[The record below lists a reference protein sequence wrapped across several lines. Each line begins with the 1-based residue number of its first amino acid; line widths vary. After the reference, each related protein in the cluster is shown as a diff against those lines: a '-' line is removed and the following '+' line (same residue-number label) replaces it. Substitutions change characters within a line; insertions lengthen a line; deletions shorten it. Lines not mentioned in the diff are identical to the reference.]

1 MTKLTT
7 FHDYAESY
15 DFFYEHKDYAGEA
28 RFVAETIL
36 SHHPKAKS
44 LLDLGCGTGQHALHF
59 LALNFDVV
67 GADQSADM
75 LALAKKRLPTL
86 GEHLHLGDVTEIK
99 LGNTFDCIVSLFHVM
114 SYMTTDQKIHAFFQ
128 NLSEHLAPGGVAV
141 VDFWYGPGV
150 LSQKPEVRKKSIT
163 TQNQKVTKISVPQ
176 HDPLSKTIS
185 VQIDLEVQELSTDD
199 SRLFKEVH
207 NMRYFF
213 DHELVELSLASGL
226 EMAELHEWM
235 KKTGHPD
242 HESWSA
248 YAVLIKK

>member
-1 MTKLTT
+1 MNKLIT

-15 DFFYEHKDYAGEA
+15 DLFYENKDYAAEA

-59 LALNFDVV
+59 LAMKFDVV
-67 GADQSADM
+67 GVDQSANM
-75 LALAKKRLPTL
+75 LEHAKKRLSAHHQ
-86 GEHLHLGDVTEIK
+86 ELHLGDVTEIK
-99 LGNTFDCIVSLFHVM
+99 LAKTFDCIVSLFHVM
-114 SYMTTDQKIHAFFQ
+114 SYMTTDQKIHAFFE

-150 LSQKPEVRKKSIT
+150 LSQKPELRKKNIIT
-163 TQNQKVTKISVPQ
+163 QDQRITKTSVPQ

-185 VQIDLEVQELSTDD
+185 VQIDIEIQGLTTDE
-199 SRLFKEVH
+199 SRLFKEFH

-213 DHELVELSLASGL
+213 DHELVALSQESGL
-226 EMAELHEWM
+226 EMLELHEWM

-242 HESWSA
+242 EESWSA
-248 YAVLIKK
+248 YAVLKKK